1 MICRLLIFD
10 IKIVNLVTNVNVN
23 ACFNTCLLNKVPYVK
38 KKKKIVSF
46 PILRCTFKFYCTIER
61 ENFKS

>member
-38 KKKKIVSF
+38 KKKKR
-46 PILRCTFKFYCTIER
+46 L
-61 ENFKS
+61 